1 MKPQDMNFYCKNKCK
16 KIQDFNTTKN
26 KNLNQVISIATGW
39 SSKSLKTV
47 LKTNTQLK
55 LKNKNKRKEWKWTNL
70 HTNLNKMLE
79 VLIAIFIFN

>member
-1 MKPQDMNFYCKNKCK
+1 MNFYCKNKCK

-47 LKTNTQLK
+47 LKTNTQIK
-55 LKNKNKRKEWKWTNL
+55 LKNKYERKEWKWTNL

>member
-1 MKPQDMNFYCKNKCK
+1 MNFYCKNKCK

-47 LKTNTQLK
+47 LKTNTQIK
-55 LKNKNKRKEWKWTNL
+55 LKNKYERKEWKWTNL

-79 VLIAIFIFN
+79 VLIAIFILN